1 MVNFQNSIEADERK
15 LIPEQRLWRAVFN
28 QALQDAFNNTYDQT
42 NKFDKQMARDWMK
55 DFNSDFADVC
65 ENAVFNPIQAFTKIK
80 KYTLIRSGMVNK

>member
-55 DFNSDFADVC
+55 EFNSDFAGVC
-65 ENAVFNPIQAFTKIK
+65 ENAGFNPIQAFTKIK
-80 KYTLIRSGMVNK
+80 KYNLIRSGIVNK

>member
-42 NKFDKQMARDWMK
+42 NKFDKQMARD
-55 DFNSDFADVC
+55 
-65 ENAVFNPIQAFTKIK
+65 
-80 KYTLIRSGMVNK
+80 